1 VRRYYQKLSWISAS
15 FAISLTSPM
24 GAMGGSLKQKRDDY
38 RSLCRHLSW
47 MFLSTSVLRRWEA
60 EGRRE
65 EDLPIVQYALK
76 LGLANIQHAFDGIF
90 ANLEV
95 PFMGWL
101 FNGVLRIW
109 SKTNALGGEI
119 KDGLTHDVAQ
129 VILQDSAQR
138 DRSPRES
145 TFLKR
150 A

>member
-1 VRRYYQKLSWISAS
+1 LPTFFRGCFCRPPFCAD
-15 FAISLTSPM
+15 
-24 GAMGGSLKQKRDDY
+24 GKQK
-38 RSLCRHLSW
+38 
-47 MFLSTSVLRRWEA
+47 A
-60 EGRRE
+60 EGK

-138 DRSPRES
+138 DRLTKGIYIPKEEHD
-145 TFLKR
+145 FLR
-150 A
+150 AF